1 MEGEH
6 DKEGEG
12 KGKKNEEEGGEGEET
27 GERGSFAATFDLP
40 LGKEAGTPDAFA
52 FCCAWQ
58 CATFSIK
65 YTTVVRLC
73 SSAALLGTL
82 TPSPILR
89 LLCIAQLQPPP
100 YLGRAWAKRQP
111 RAQSIIP
118 FNIKTTS

>member
-82 TPSPILR
+82 PPFSASSVEHNCNLLR
-89 LLCIAQLQPPP
+89 I
-100 YLGRAWAKRQP
+100 
-111 RAQSIIP
+111 
-118 FNIKTTS
+118 